1 MDGTSSIHPVV
12 YQACEAV
19 GQMMELWGFKRI
31 HGMVWTYIYLQP
43 RPVSAQDI
51 REGLGIST
59 GLASMTLTDL
69 QHWDV
74 VHRHSPPGERREFFE
89 AEANIWRP
97 ILKVLRER
105 EYYQMNATV
114 EALRTFEKALAASGQ
129 THELYAAGRLAE
141 LIALGEMA
149 LKLFSQFLELG
160 GVIMRDASRM
170 AVASGMGE
178 TLLALKRLITRDG
191 KAGEG

>member
-1 MDGTSSIHPVV
+1 MDGPTPIHPVV
-12 YQACEAV
+12 YQACETV

-59 GLASMTLTDL
+59 GLASMTLADL

-74 VHRHSPPGERREFFE
+74 VHRRSPPGERRDFFE

-114 EALRTFEKALAASGQ
+114 EALRGFEKQLAATGEA
-129 THELYAAGRLAE
+129 HDLYAAGRLAE

-149 LKLFSQFLELG
+149 LKLFGQFLELG

-178 TLLALKRLITRDG
+178 TLMALKRMISRD
-191 KAGEG
+191 KPEG